1 MRNDKLKP
9 DLFVVSAI
17 RNRMPGVYAFLFTF
31 LAIPV
36 NAAITLPSEPLT
48 TGARVAPNLLFILDD
63 SGSMGYNYMPDSV
76 PAISGDNVA
85 SRAYTR
91 NTVYYNPAINYRP
104 WTLPDGSLMTAGTE
118 YNRVMTDSDYVTY
131 AGTGVGAI
139 STTSAIANLSNSVQ
153 EFFVPRN
160 LSNTS
165 ETYLSAAANYYRY
178 QLLTDGRVIRSIYG
192 QLTGNN
198 PNYNLGL
205 SNSGCLATI
214 GNGWRECTRVT
225 PTGRT
230 EEEERRNF
238 AIWYSYHRTR
248 MKAAKA
254 GVSAVFNELSGDIRV
269 GFRTIWRKNGA
280 STAANSPKFSTP
292 IPVAHN
298 DGLFADL
305 PAATG
310 GVAIDNKT
318 KWYERLYETKGSDG
332 TPLHGALQGAGEYFS
347 SDSAAG
353 PYGPAV
359 KADQLACRQNFTI
372 LTTDGF
378 WNDSANY
385 VSKAGNADGTAGSK
399 ISGPNDQS
407 YTYLPIDPYKDGHGA
422 LVVND
427 ISNVDATLADV
438 AMYYWKNDLR
448 SDLSNIVPTSSGNP
462 AFWQHMVT
470 FGISIGMSGT
480 VDQKSVAEVHQKGQA
495 TVKGVAGWPKPVSN
509 QNTTIDDLFHAA
521 VNGRG
526 EFVSAADPGM
536 FTSGLKA
543 ALTSITERTGSFSNV
558 GANSTSLDAGTQ
570 LFQASYVSGAWT
582 GQVVAYPVVGG
593 KVNPTASWRAS
604 EGVPAQNRKVF
615 TRSNAGGVTFPD
627 GLTSAQLQALTR
639 TGVTNYPV
647 TGADNAS
654 YIAGI
659 RSLET
664 QNGGALRNRKSLLGD
679 VVNSSPA
686 FVKDTG
692 VLFVGANDGMLHAI
706 NAADGRE
713 LFAFIPGAIDWS
725 DLGTLS
731 RPDYSHRYFV
741 DGPVVVSNRTQTPGK
756 NILIGALGKGGK
768 GIYSLDVSRPSAF
781 GASDVK
787 WEVSDANGNM
797 GLVQSKPIIAKLNN
811 GVDAVIVANGINSTN
826 GRAVL
831 LIFNLETGALIREID
846 TGVGAAVNDG
856 KDSNGLSSPIGW
868 DADGSGTVDYVY
880 SGDMRGNLW
889 KFDLRAATTSTWG
902 VSGDAP
908 LFQAKNSSGQSQPI
922 VGGITIA
929 MHPRTFKT
937 WVFFGTG
944 RLLTEGDMTSDT
956 QQSLY
961 GFVDDGTV
969 LSRSGANANLTA
981 RTVVVK
987 GSSSGFPVR
996 SFEAKSVLP
1005 TQSKGWYLDLEL
1017 ADRPNSREKVGER
1030 VVSDPQLYGDVLL
1043 VSSLIPTANAC
1054 QADGRGYLNAL
1065 DAFTGTS
1072 TGPSLFD
1079 LNANGKFDDEILQSG
1094 NDKLPIGSVDL
1105 GVGMP
1110 TLAELL
1116 RGIAVLG
1123 GSSGNIAN
1131 VGIREARNVGR
1142 VSWREIL
1149 DN

>member
-1 MRNDKLKP
+1 MRNDRLNT
-9 DLFVVSAI
+9 DFFIINAM
-17 RNRMPGVYAFLFTF
+17 RNMVPGVCAFMFTL
-31 LAIPV
+31 LALPV
-36 NAAITLPSEPLT
+36 NAAITLPKEPLT

-63 SGSMGYNYMPDSV
+63 SGSMSWNYMPDSV
-76 PAISGDNVA
+76 PAISGNDFA
-85 SRAYTR
+85 SKAYTR
-91 NTVYYNPAINYRP
+91 NTVYYDPSIDYQP
-104 WTLPDGSLMTAGTE
+104 WTLPDGSLMTAGVD
-118 YNRVMTDSDYVTY
+118 YSRAFSDTDFVAYRGSG
-131 AGTGVGAI
+131 AGAI
-139 STTSAIANLSNSVQ
+139 TTNSATVNLSANTQ
-153 EFFVPRN
+153 EFFVPKDI
-160 LSNTS
+160 SNNS
-165 ETYLSAAANYYRY
+165 DAYISVAANYYRY
-178 QLLTDGRVIRSIYG
+178 QILRDGRIIRSAYG
-192 QLTGNN
+192 ARTGSS
-198 PNYNLGL
+198 PRYNQGL
-205 SNSGCLATI
+205 ANSGCTTSI
-214 GNGWRECTRVT
+214 FNGWRECEQTT

-230 EEEERRNF
+230 EAEEKRNY

-269 GFRTIWRKNGA
+269 GFRTIWQRNGA
-280 STAANSPKFSTP
+280 SSAANSPKFAAP
-292 IPVAHN
+292 IPVAYN

-305 PAATG
+305 PAASG
-310 GVAIDNKT
+310 RVAIDNKT
-318 KWYERLYETKGSDG
+318 KWYERLYEAKGSGG
-332 TPLHGALQGAGEYFS
+332 TPLHGALQKAGEYFS
-347 SDSAAG
+347 SDSSSG

-359 KADQLACRQNFTI
+359 RVNQLECRQNFTI
-372 LTTDGF
+372 LTTDGY
-378 WNDSANY
+378 WNDSSNY
-385 VSKAGNADGTAGSK
+385 SSRTGNADGTAGVE
-399 ISGPNDQS
+399 ITGPNGQS
-407 YTYLPIDPYKDGHGA
+407 YTYRPVDPYRDSYVA
-422 LVVND
+422 SDLNF
-427 ISNVDATLADV
+427 DATLADV

-448 SDLSNIVPTSSGNP
+448 PDLDNLVPTSSGNP

-470 FGISIGMSGT
+470 FGIAIGMSGT
-480 VDQKSVAEVHQKGQA
+480 VDQKSVGEVLQNGRA
-495 TVKGVAGWPKPVSN
+495 TVRGVAGWPKPVSN

-526 EFVSAADPGM
+526 EFVSAGNPEM
-536 FTSGLKA
+536 FTSGLKS
-543 ALTSITERTGSFSNV
+543 ALASITERTGSFANV

-570 LFQASYVSGAWT
+570 LFQASYVSGTWT
-582 GQVVAYPVVGG
+582 GQVVAYPVVNG
-593 KVNPTASWRAS
+593 KVATSVAWKAAD
-604 EGVPAQNRKVF
+604 GIPAQNRKVF
-615 TRSNAGGVTFPD
+615 TRSGSGGVVFPD
-627 GLTSAQLQALTR
+627 GLANSQLQALTR
-639 TGVTNYPV
+639 TGITNYPV
-647 TGADNAS
+647 TGAENAS
-654 YIAGI
+654 YIAGS

-664 QNGGALRNRKSLLGD
+664 QNGGGLRNRNSLMGD
-679 VVNSSPA
+679 VVSSSPA
-686 FVKDTG
+686 YVKDTET
-692 VLFVGANDGMLHAI
+692 LFVGANDGMLHAI
-706 NAADGRE
+706 DSSNGKE
-713 LFAFIPGAIDWS
+713 LFTFIPGGIDWS

-741 DGPVVVSNRTQTPGK
+741 DGPIVVSSRTQTPGK
-756 NILIGALGKGGK
+756 NILVGALGKGGK
-768 GIYSLDVSRPSAF
+768 GIYSLDVSRPSTF
-781 GASDVK
+781 GVNDVK
-787 WEVSDANGNM
+787 WEVRDANGSM

-831 LIFNLETGALIREID
+831 LIFDLETGALIREID

-856 KDSNGLSSPIGW
+856 EDSNGLSSPIGW
-868 DADGSGTVDYVY
+868 DVDGSGTVDYVY

-902 VSGDAP
+902 VSRDAP
-908 LFQAKNSSGQSQPI
+908 LFQATNSSGQSQPI

-944 RLLTEGDMTSDT
+944 RLLTEGDMTSDS

-961 GFVDDGTV
+961 GIVDDGTV

-981 RTVVVK
+981 RKVIVK
-987 GSSSGFPVR
+987 GTSSGFPVR
-996 SFEAKSVLP
+996 SFEAKSALP
-1005 TQSKGWYLDLEL
+1005 IQSKGWYLDLEL
-1017 ADRPNSREKVGER
+1017 LDRPSSREKVGER
-1030 VVSDPQLYGDVLL
+1030 IVSDPQLYGDVLI
-1043 VSSLIPTANAC
+1043 VSSVIPTANAC

-1079 LNANGKFDDEILQSG
+1079 LNANGKFDDEVLESG
-1094 NDKLPIGSVDL
+1094 RDKLPIGSVDL